1 MGGKNKKYSSKFNH
15 DWLKIDKYKCWL
27 RSVETCDTLAFC
39 KFCNTQFDVGSMRI
53 GALSSHSA
61 GAKHKAKASPH
72 NSDVPKI
79 LNFFKNK
86 KKPVPTEESDTSSD
100 KKVN

>member
-27 RSVETCDTLAFC
+27 WSVETCDTLAFC
-39 KFCNTQFDVGSMRI
+39 KFCNTQFDVGSLRI

-79 LNFFKNK
+79 LNL
-86 KKPVPTEESDTSSD
+86 
-100 KKVN
+100 